1 MSSLNKVMIIGRLG
15 RDPEMRYTQAGKPVC
30 SLNVATDEGYTNDR
44 GEKVDKTE
52 WHKVVFWDR
61 QAETCSQYIA
71 KGSLVFVEGRLS
83 TRTSIRISRG
93 RIATSPR
100 FRGSASSSS
109 TARRT
114 ATGNRADREADAR
127 HRGGTPRTM
136 KTSAPRSLPKPPAS
150 MTCLFRQ
157 NQ

>member
-1 MSSLNKVMIIGRLG
+1 MSSLNKVMIIGGLG

-61 QAETCSQYIA
+61 QAETCSQYLA
-71 KGSLVFVEGRLS
+71 KGASCSSRAS
-83 TRTSIRISRG
+83 SPPANIRISKG
-93 RIATSPR
+93 RTATSPR

-109 TARRT
+109 TARGT
-114 ATGNRADREADAR
+114 ATGSRADKEADAR

-136 KTSAPRSLPKPPAS
+136 KTSAPPSLPKPPAS
-150 MTCLFRQ
+150 MACLFRQ

>member
-61 QAETCSQYIA
+61 QAETCSQYLA
-71 KGSLVFVEGRLS
+71 KGSLVFIEGRLS
-83 TRTSIRISRG
+83 TRKYQDQQGQDRYVTEIQGQRVQ
-93 RIATSPR
+93 
-100 FRGSASSSS
+100 FLD
-109 TARRT
+109 RT

-127 HRGGTPRTM
+127 HRGGTPPTM
-136 KTSAPRSLPKPPAS
+136 KTSAPPSLPKPPAS

>member
-15 RDPEMRYTQAGKPVC
+15 RDPEMRYTQAGKPIC
-30 SLNVATDEGYTNDR
+30 NLNVATDEGYTNDR

-61 QAETCSQYIA
+61 QKPVRSTSPRGASCSSRA
-71 KGSLVFVEGRLS
+71 GFPPA
-83 TRTSIRISRG
+83 SIRISKG
-93 RIATSPR
+93 RTATSPR

-127 HRGGTPRTM
+127 HRGGTPPTM
-136 KTSAPRSLPKPPAS
+136 KTSAPPSLPKPPAS
-150 MTCLFRQ
+150 MTF
-157 NQ
+157 

>member
-61 QAETCSQYIA
+61 QAETCSQYLA
-71 KGSLVFVEGRLS
+71 KGASCSIEAS
-83 TRTSIRISRG
+83 SPPANIRISKG
-93 RIATSPR
+93 RTATSPR

-114 ATGNRADREADAR
+114 ATGSRADREADAR

-136 KTSAPRSLPKPPAS
+136 KTSAPPSLPKPPAS
-150 MTCLFRQ
+150 MACLFRQ

>member
-61 QAETCSQYIA
+61 QAETCSQYLA
-71 KGSLVFVEGRLS
+71 KTPGSS
-83 TRTSIRISRG
+83 RTMRG
-93 RIATSPR
+93 R
-100 FRGSASSSS
+100 
-109 TARRT
+109 
-114 ATGNRADREADAR
+114 
-127 HRGGTPRTM
+127 M
-136 KTSAPRSLPKPPAS
+136 TSAPVGGKTSRCWWISPMNSSLIWAPKWRTPCANATSWKRNCSP
-150 MTCLFRQ
+150 
-157 NQ
+157 